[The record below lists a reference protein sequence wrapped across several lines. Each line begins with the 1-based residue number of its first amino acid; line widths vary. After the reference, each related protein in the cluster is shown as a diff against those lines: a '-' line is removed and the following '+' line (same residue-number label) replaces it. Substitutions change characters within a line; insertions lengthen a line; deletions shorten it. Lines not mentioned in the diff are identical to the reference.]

1 MEANQS
7 LAYLCCRLPV
17 SGAHPFPIA
26 HRRSRPTSPDNLA
39 YKSTYSNT
47 GSPTP
52 SISGMTHFRSK
63 ALASTI
69 LNIFCTLIEA
79 WVEQK
84 ISDACIALA
93 KRFALG
99 SRLSD
104 AFLHRRVAISHLFR
118 DLLLLV
124 LRKRGKC
131 VILGSDQERNGRLR
145 WRVSTRMTRYKG
157 YPPC

>member
-1 MEANQS
+1 MAIDEKGEYAVELADATQKSHRAMKAWEVNRS
-7 LAYLCCRLPV
+7 LSYLCLRLSV
-17 SGAHPFPIA
+17 SGVFLFPIA
-26 HRRSRPTSPDNLA
+26 RRRSRPTSPDHLV

-84 ISDACIALA
+84 MSDACIALA
-93 KRFALG
+93 KRFAFGPGVEQWILA
-99 SRLSD
+99 RTDCNLSP
-104 AFLHRRVAISHLFR
+104 
-118 DLLLLV
+118 
-124 LRKRGKC
+124 
-131 VILGSDQERNGRLR
+131 
-145 WRVSTRMTRYKG
+145 VS
-157 YPPC
+157 